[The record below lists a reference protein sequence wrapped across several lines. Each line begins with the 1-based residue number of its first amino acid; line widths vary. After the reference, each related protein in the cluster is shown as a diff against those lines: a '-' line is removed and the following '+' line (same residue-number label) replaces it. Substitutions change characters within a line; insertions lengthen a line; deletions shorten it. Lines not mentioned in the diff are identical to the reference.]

1 MRLVEQG
8 RAEGCINSDLSDE
21 AIHLYIRAIREVLTQ
36 PDISKKA
43 RLDLNLLAGSQPDGK
58 VSRCPK

>member
-43 RLDLNLLAGSQPDGK
+43 RLDLNLLAGSQPD
-58 VSRCPK
+58 